1 MSEENQI
8 LEPES
13 NTIPEQ
19 SAVNTDTDTSNKGE
33 QTSEKTEEQVKLYA
47 GKYKSVED
55 LENGYKNLEKK
66 LGQKQPENIVK
77 DSEKQ
82 APDNNYQDTSFDN
95 VQNIAKEAG
104 LDWEKLE
111 TEFYD
116 NGGQINAN
124 TKKELISKGIPEEFI
139 DQACAGLKAQA
150 DKEINM
156 IAEVCGGRDEYN
168 VTMEWAAMNLSEEEK
183 DAIQKDLRN
192 KPTITTGKAIIS
204 YLHNKR
210 LEAEGIT
217 PKYLSGN
224 ASSVAGD
231 YFESQAQVTAA
242 MSDPRYKSGTKE
254 FDPAYVK
261 QVADKLARSRKA
273 GKNIFNNH

>member
-82 APDNNYQDTSFDN
+82 ATDNNYQDTSFDN

-192 KPTITTGKAIIS
+192 KPTITTGKA
-204 YLHNKR
+204 
-210 LEAEGIT
+210 T
-217 PKYLSGN
+217 
-224 ASSVAGD
+224 
-231 YFESQAQVTAA
+231 Q
-242 MSDPRYKSGTKE
+242 
-254 FDPAYVK
+254 
-261 QVADKLARSRKA
+261 
-273 GKNIFNNH
+273 

>member
-82 APDNNYQDTSFDN
+82 ANDNNYQDTSFDN

>member
-82 APDNNYQDTSFDN
+82 AADNNYQDTSFDN

>member
-82 APDNNYQDTSFDN
+82 ATDNNYQDISFDN

>member
-82 APDNNYQDTSFDN
+82 ATDNNYQDTSFDN

-261 QVADKLARSRKA
+261 QVADKLTRSRKA
-273 GKNIFNNH
+273 GKNIFNN

>member
-82 APDNNYQDTSFDN
+82 ATDNNYQDTSFDN

>member
-19 SAVNTDTDTSNKGE
+19 PAVNTDTDTSNKGE

-82 APDNNYQDTSFDN
+82 ATDNNYQDTSFDN

>member
-82 APDNNYQDTSFDN
+82 ATDNNYQDTSFDN
-95 VQNIAKEAG
+95 VQNIAEEAG

-261 QVADKLARSRKA
+261 QVADKLTRSRKA
-273 GKNIFNNH
+273 GKNIFNN